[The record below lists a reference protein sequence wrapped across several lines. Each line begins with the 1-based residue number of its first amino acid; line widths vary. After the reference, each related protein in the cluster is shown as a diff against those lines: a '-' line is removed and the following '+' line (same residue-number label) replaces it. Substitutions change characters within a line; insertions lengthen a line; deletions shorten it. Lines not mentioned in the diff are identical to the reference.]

1 MSSSPGIKGESEMR
15 DLTVQGPGK
24 KLPMLALLLLAFMF
38 FGCSS
43 HEATR
48 ETESTV
54 SKPTASAIQTQTRS
68 TYVIRKGDQIQ
79 LSVWGY
85 PEFAVST
92 QVKETGTIAIPL
104 VGEVIAAG
112 LTQDQF
118 FELMRQR
125 LSEYVKGEVRL
136 TINVVS
142 ATSQKITVFGAVA
155 RPQGYPVTGEVSLLD
170 ILTTAGG
177 LSSES
182 DLQNVRIWHA
192 NENNRA
198 EEVNLSSYLE
208 SGNIDEMPM
217 LYPGD
222 TVFVPRRENFVRE
235 VAEYLRDLIY
245 VFGFFGVFR

>member
-1 MSSSPGIKGESEMR
+1 VIK
-15 DLTVQGPGK
+15 
-24 KLPMLALLLLAFMF
+24 
-38 FGCSS
+38 
-43 HEATR
+43 
-48 ETESTV
+48 
-54 SKPTASAIQTQTRS
+54 
-68 TYVIRKGDQIQ
+68 KGDQIQ

-85 PEFAVST
+85 PEFATSS
-92 QVKETGTIAIPL
+92 QVKETGTIAVPL
-104 VGEVIAAG
+104 VGEVIVAG
-112 LTQDQF
+112 LTQDQVS
-118 FELMRQR
+118 ELLRHK
-125 LSEYVKGEVRL
+125 LSEYVKGEVIL

-142 ATSQKITVFGAVA
+142 ATSQKVTVFGAVA

-192 NENNRA
+192 NENNRV

-208 SGNIDEMPM
+208 SGSIDEMPM

-235 VAEYLRDLIY
+235 IAEYLRDLIY

>member
-1 MSSSPGIKGESEMR
+1 MKNHALER
-15 DLTVQGPGK
+15 PGK
-24 KLPMLALLLLAFMF
+24 KLPTLFLVSLALIF
-38 FGCSS
+38 FGCST

-48 ETESTV
+48 EPKSTV
-54 SKPTASAIQTQTRS
+54 SQPGASATQTEPRS

-85 PEFAVST
+85 PEFATST
-92 QVKETGTIAIPL
+92 KVKETGTIAIPL
-104 VGEVIAAG
+104 VGEVLAAG

-118 FELMRQR
+118 SELMRQR

-136 TINVVS
+136 TVNVVS
-142 ATSQKITVFGAVA
+142 EINQKIMVFGAVM

-182 DLQNVRIWHA
+182 DLENVKIWHA

-198 EEVNLSSYLE
+198 EEINLSLYLE
-208 SGNIDEMPM
+208 SGDIEHMPM

-222 TVFVPRRENFVRE
+222 TVFVPRRENVVRE